1 MAKGQDVYTKLRTR
15 KTIKRGTVVQEN
27 FQFRKWEGEEMCTIG
42 F

>member
-1 MAKGQDVYTKLRTR
+1 MAKAQNVYKKSRTR

-27 FQFRKWEGEEMCTIG
+27 FQFRKWEGEEMCTTG